1 MELRPFDGKERKI
14 LKIREFSQQSYKY
27 TFTFVFMTV
36 FITLYYEMFK
46 CLGIVA
52 PWDKALRVNR
62 RVPG

>member
-1 MELRPFDGKERKI
+1 MELRPFDGKERKM

-46 CLGIVA
+46 CLGRVA